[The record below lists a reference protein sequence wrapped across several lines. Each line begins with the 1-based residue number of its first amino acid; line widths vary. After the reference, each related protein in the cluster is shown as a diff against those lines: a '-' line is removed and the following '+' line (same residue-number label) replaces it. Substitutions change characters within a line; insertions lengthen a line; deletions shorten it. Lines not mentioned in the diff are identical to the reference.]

1 MLYYVE
7 NFAERLYFSWY
18 SGICDLH
25 LKFNKTKLFF
35 IMKIETPKSFEEFLI
50 IFDTYYSNGI
60 NYYRGQSDYSW
71 DITPGLARNQSIKS
85 LENLLAVE
93 SMLIQQ
99 FEKGIRNNMLDK
111 LIPTVNDSYHKSWIY
126 LMAAQHYG
134 LPTRLLDFS
143 HDRFTALEFT
153 VADIKHLNKDGVL
166 IIYNNAE
173 DKQENVNSELL
184 KNPFAQTHNS
194 FFFQGISFKVSCEN
208 EFNYSED
215 RKIIQRSKFLYRN
228 TENIF
233 QSLSLDNE
241 HTYNLTLI
249 HIPKN
254 IKIEIIKWLIGI
266 GQMAYDLYA
275 GKNIIDYYSAI
286 LKCKFDGINDNNVD
300 EYLDKENY
308 WNC

>member
-99 FEKGIRNNMLDK
+99 FENRACL
-111 LIPTVNDSYHKSWIY
+111 
-126 LMAAQHYG
+126 
-134 LPTRLLDFS
+134 
-143 HDRFTALEFT
+143 
-153 VADIKHLNKDGVL
+153 
-166 IIYNNAE
+166 
-173 DKQENVNSELL
+173 
-184 KNPFAQTHNS
+184 
-194 FFFQGISFKVSCEN
+194 
-208 EFNYSED
+208 
-215 RKIIQRSKFLYRN
+215 
-228 TENIF
+228 
-233 QSLSLDNE
+233 
-241 HTYNLTLI
+241 
-249 HIPKN
+249 
-254 IKIEIIKWLIGI
+254 
-266 GQMAYDLYA
+266 
-275 GKNIIDYYSAI
+275 
-286 LKCKFDGINDNNVD
+286 
-300 EYLDKENY
+300 
-308 WNC
+308 